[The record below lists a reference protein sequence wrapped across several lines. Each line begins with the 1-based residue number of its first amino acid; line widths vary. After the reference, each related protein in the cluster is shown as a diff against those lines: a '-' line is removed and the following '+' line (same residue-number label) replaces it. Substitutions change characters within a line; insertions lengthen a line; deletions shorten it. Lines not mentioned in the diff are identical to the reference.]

1 MKQITYRCNRS
12 RFRTL
17 FNSSTGVTFSPAMV
31 SVLSSA
37 GMGDACF
44 VEGKAAGVGARAGEV
59 TVEDDVCC
67 DGMFIACAIGC
78 SDPFFSIKQVRSALV
93 VSGDTVDL

>member
-1 MKQITYRCNRS
+1 MLVCIVFVNSMKHLAYRCNLS

-17 FNSSTGVTFSPAMV
+17 FNSSTGVTFSPEMF

-44 VEGKAAGVGARAGEV
+44 AEGKAAGVGARAGEV
-59 TVEDDVCC
+59 AVEDDVCC
-67 DGMFIACAIGC
+67 VGMFIA
-78 SDPFFSIKQVRSALV
+78 
-93 VSGDTVDL
+93 